1 MKKISIL
8 LTLFLTFLLGACANT
23 SSQTSGATID
33 ITLQITNKD
42 QVNRQEVTANQ
53 GDSVMNILKAH
64 HDIEENNGLITKI
77 DGISQDTSTNTY
89 WMYKVNGK
97 LAEKGAN
104 DLKVSDGDEIEFYLE
119 TFE

>member
-23 SSQTSGATID
+23 SSQTSGSTID

-42 QVNRQEVTANQ
+42 QVNRQEVTAKQ

-64 HDIEENNGLITKI
+64 HDIEEDNGLITKI

>member
-23 SSQTSGATID
+23 SSQTSGSTID

-42 QVNRQEVTANQ
+42 QVNRQKVTAYQ

-64 HDIEENNGLITKI
+64 HDIEEDNGLI
-77 DGISQDTSTNTY
+77 TSTNTY

>member
-23 SSQTSGATID
+23 SSQTSGSN

-42 QVNRQEVTANQ
+42 QVNRQKVTANQ
-53 GDSVMNILKAH
+53 GDNVMNILKAH
-64 HDIEENNGLITKI
+64 HDIEEDNGLITKI